1 MFARWRSKAIKSDV
15 WQRCSHPPRAIVATM
30 KHTCAAKRRGQTG
43 KTWTSS
49 IESAASSSPGN
60 FARAC
65 HARPQTQET
74 ASSTALTV
82 CARNRQTCLQ
92 RMSGTV
98 GASMRF
104 VQIRIGIA
112 KHRAGI
118 MAQARH
124 HHHRLQAC
132 EHCRKCGFHV
142 HYQLRTF
149 RQPATRAQA
158 APEAAAEV
166 HAGPPFL
173 LQAAAPTIE
182 PMRLRK
188 IGEQSVNF

>member
-1 MFARWRSKAIKSDV
+1 MERGRYRSLPWAIKGDV
-15 WQRCSHPPRAIVATM
+15 WQRCSHPPRAISATM
-30 KHTCAAKRRGQTG
+30 KHTSAAESGRQPG
-43 KTWTSS
+43 KTWISS
-49 IESAASSSPGN
+49 IESAASSTPGN

-65 HARPQTQET
+65 HARPQSQES

-82 CARNRQTCLQ
+82 CARTRQTCLQ

-132 EHCRKCGFHV
+132 
-142 HYQLRTF
+142 
-149 RQPATRAQA
+149 
-158 APEAAAEV
+158 
-166 HAGPPFL
+166 
-173 LQAAAPTIE
+173 
-182 PMRLRK
+182 
-188 IGEQSVNF
+188 